1 MRTVIAGIG
10 IRIGR
15 IIDGIEHISTKVDLV
30 FFGIIV
36 LLGLFFSFISFERY
50 KQYSFSTGD
59 TAVAEQAIWNTVHG
73 RFLYQSFLGTESNLS
88 EHVSLIQLLY
98 VPFYAVVPHTLTLFT
113 VIQLCILAGA
123 FFWYRFAQ
131 RRIGTVG
138 ALLSVG
144 IFLLHPLTG
153 SQAVQDMHVV
163 AVAGPAF
170 LMLLASYHEGRN
182 RPFIFWCFVM
192 ALMAEFVIPTLFL
205 VGVLAVWDRRSWK
218 WIIPP
223 VVFSVALLY
232 AAKRLITIGAGST
245 DNIMT
250 RLSPESL
257 FSMEKPKKRF
267 GLVSESLAP
276 LLWVFP
282 WFSKYAILLVPS
294 ILIALFIIIPGR
306 IGGGNHV
313 FILIPPVL
321 SIIVLDL
328 FERFPKRKT
337 WIFVIAL
344 LGIAISVPTWV
355 NRMQV
360 DGSAFTEVMDSAGR
374 SIKDGGSLTASSS
387 FGAHLNR
394 REEFFLPMNAKMT
407 EYVVLKLSKYRN
419 DNALISQELSYDKEI
434 SESGRYR
441 EVFRED
447 RIVVFVEVE
456 KISELTGLTIESVL
470 ALPDDELRIK
480 WDSIEP
486 RN

>member
-1 MRTVIAGIG
+1 MRLLSSFVKDWKFEIPSPSGRVVDVAVIIM
-10 IRIGR
+10 
-15 IIDGIEHISTKVDLV
+15 
-30 FFGIIV
+30 
-36 LLGLFFSFISFERY
+36 LLSLGGFWFQVASARYESFAFR
-50 KQYSFSTGD
+50 TGD

-113 VIQLCILAGA
+113 VIQLCILIGA
-123 FFWYRFAQ
+123 FFWYRFAKQ
-131 RRIGTVG
+131 RIGTVG

-163 AVAGPAF
+163 AIAGPAF

-205 VGVLAVWDRRSWK
+205 VGVLAAWDRRGWK
-218 WIIPP
+218 WIVPP
-223 VVFSVALLY
+223 IVFSVALLY

-245 DNIMT
+245 ENILT
-250 RLSPESL
+250 RLSPDSL
-257 FSMEKPKKRF
+257 LAMEKPKKRF

-276 LLWVFP
+276 LLWIFP
-282 WFSKYAILLVPS
+282 WFSKYSILLVPS
-294 ILIALFIIIPGR
+294 ILIALFVIVPGR

-328 FERFPKRKT
+328 YERFPKRRK
-337 WIFVIAL
+337 WISAL
-344 LGIAISVPTWV
+344 ALVGIAISVPTLV

-360 DGSAFTEVMDSAGR
+360 DGSDLVDAMTRAESA
-374 SIKDGGSLTASSS
+374 IKDGGSLTASSQ
-387 FGAHLNR
+387 FGTHLNR
-394 REEFFLPMNAKMT
+394 REEFYLPFNEVMT
-407 EYVVLKLSKYRN
+407 DYAVLKLSKTREEEDGN
-419 DNALISQELSYDKEI
+419 NQDSYDGRLVA
-434 SESGRYR
+434 SGEYR
-441 EVFRED
+441 EVFREG
-447 RIVVFVEVE
+447 RVVVFAKKS
-456 KISELTGLTIESVL
+456 KIAELTEIPIEIVGTL
-470 ALPDDELRIK
+470 DEYALLKSWNAVKRG
-480 WDSIEP
+480 
-486 RN
+486 N